1 MRFQKIILHSLLL
14 FLCLSATAQTK
25 SYLIGIADTYSNR
38 GTTVPRTYIEAIIRA
53 GNVPVVIPFM
63 TDENKL
69 QQLIQTLDGIVLPG
83 GEDIEPARYGET
95 ASPQLGTVNMPR
107 DSFDVAVLRLAVE
120 NRLPVLGIC
129 RGQQMINVFFGGTL
143 YQDIPTAFPE
153 SPVVHLQTVP
163 RNQTIHA
170 VQFTPDAKLV
180 QLMGTDSVGVNSFH
194 HQSVKELAP
203 GLKITGVSPDGIVE
217 AIEHETL
224 PIVAVQFHPEGLA
237 VGCDSVMTRIFGFME
252 LFQE

>member
-14 FLCLSATAQTK
+14 FLCLSTTAQTK
-25 SYLIGIADTYSNR
+25 SYLIGIADTYSSR

-95 ASPQLGTVNMPR
+95 VSPQLGTVNMPR

-120 NRLPVLGIC
+120 NGLPVLGIC
-129 RGQQMINVFFGGTL
+129 RGQQTI
-143 YQDIPTAFPE
+143 
-153 SPVVHLQTVP
+153 TV
-163 RNQTIHA
+163 I
-170 VQFTPDAKLV
+170 L
-180 QLMGTDSVGVNSFH
+180 G
-194 HQSVKELAP
+194 
-203 GLKITGVSPDGIVE
+203 
-217 AIEHETL
+217 ETL
-224 PIVAVQFHPEGLA
+224 HPHVQPAVPEA
-237 VGCDSVMTRIFGFME
+237 P
-252 LFQE
+252 